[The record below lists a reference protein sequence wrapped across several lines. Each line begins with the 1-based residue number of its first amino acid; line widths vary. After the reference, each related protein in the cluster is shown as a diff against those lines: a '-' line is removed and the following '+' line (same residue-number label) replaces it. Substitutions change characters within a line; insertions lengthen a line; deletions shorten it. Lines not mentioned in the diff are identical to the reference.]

1 MPRLADG
8 NVSILEPVRIVIG
21 DCFVRV
27 TAISVCESEPVRNAM
42 KASTHA
48 RAVFK
53 FLVLQN
59 LIFWRFELIGVVCFP

>member
-1 MPRLADG
+1 MADR
-8 NVSILEPVRIVIG
+8 NTSIPEPVRIVTG

-42 KASTHA
+42 RASTHTP
-48 RAVFK
+48 AVLK

-59 LIFWRFELIGVVCFP
+59 WIFWRFELIAVVCFP